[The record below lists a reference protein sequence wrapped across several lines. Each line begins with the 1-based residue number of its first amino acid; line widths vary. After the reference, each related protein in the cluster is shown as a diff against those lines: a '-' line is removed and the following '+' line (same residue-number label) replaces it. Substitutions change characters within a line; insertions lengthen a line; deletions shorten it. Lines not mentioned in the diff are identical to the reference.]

1 MSDMKEN
8 LELLSRS
15 LYRLPVAEL
24 TDEQLHAV
32 VARAVLARL
41 QPAWQGSLQAHCAGR
56 RAYYF
61 SAEYLLGKAVYNNLL
76 CTGLTGEVEA
86 ALTACGRKLDQLDC
100 VPDPPLGNGG
110 LGRLAACFLD
120 SGATLNLP
128 LDGYGL
134 RYRCGLFRQQIEDGF
149 QVETVEDDLQY
160 GDPWSVCCRADTVT
174 VEFADFAVQAVPYDL
189 PIPGYGTAH
198 ISTLRL
204 WESVPIEPFDFDA
217 FNRQD
222 YTAAVTR
229 RTAAENLTRVLYPN
243 DTKEDGKRLRL
254 RQQYFLCSASLQD
267 LLRRYLRT
275 PGSAPEKLGTAVV
288 IQLNDTHP
296 VLAIPEFIRLLLK
309 QGLTL
314 KTALGVANEVF
325 CYTNHTVMPEAMES
339 WDLALLA
346 SELPEIARLLC
357 QLDDLFCAEMRAMG
371 AEERLWHR
379 VRPLRDGR
387 IYMADLACWVCGYV
401 NGVAALHTE
410 ILRRRVLRDWAQ
422 LYPDKILNRT
432 NGITQRRFLA
442 LCNPSLSALLTHRLG
457 SKNWITNLFQLEK
470 LKPYADN
477 GEVLAAFCETKKENK
492 RRLARWMEGQGLHYD
507 PARMLDVQIK
517 RLHEYKRQLLHC
529 LGILALAFQ
538 IEQEEITE
546 FAPTTFLFAA
556 KAAPGYARAK
566 AIIKLIHAVGDY
578 VARSPKAAP
587 LLQVL
592 FVPDYSVTAA
602 ERIIPAADVSE
613 QISTAGT
620 EASGTGNMKLM
631 LNGAVTLGT
640 YDGANVEIVAAAGEE
655 NNYIFGARVED
666 LDALRRGY
674 DPKALYRSDPL
685 LRQCLDALTDG
696 TLSDRGTGCFADLKR
711 SLLEPE
717 ADGVADRYFVLG
729 DFQSYVH
736 AKLQVNGDYLRSP
749 TAFARKCWL
758 NMCSAGVFSADRTIE
773 EYANEI
779 WRIDPVELPEYAEN
793 E

>member
-76 CTGLTGEVEA
+76 CTGLTGEVET

-174 VEFADFAVQAVPYDL
+174 VEFAEFAVQAVPYDL

-275 PGSAPEKLGTAVV
+275 PGCAPEKLGTAVV

-309 QGLTL
+309 QGMTL
-314 KTALGVANEVF
+314 EAALGVAKEVF

-357 QLDDLFCAEMRAMG
+357 QLDDLFCAEMQALG

-432 NGITQRRFLA
+432 NGITQRRF
-442 LCNPSLSALLTHRLG
+442 
-457 SKNWITNLFQLEK
+457 
-470 LKPYADN
+470 
-477 GEVLAAFCETKKENK
+477 
-492 RRLARWMEGQGLHYD
+492 
-507 PARMLDVQIK
+507 
-517 RLHEYKRQLLHC
+517 
-529 LGILALAFQ
+529 
-538 IEQEEITE
+538 
-546 FAPTTFLFAA
+546 
-556 KAAPGYARAK
+556 
-566 AIIKLIHAVGDY
+566 
-578 VARSPKAAP
+578 
-587 LLQVL
+587 
-592 FVPDYSVTAA
+592 
-602 ERIIPAADVSE
+602 
-613 QISTAGT
+613 
-620 EASGTGNMKLM
+620 
-631 LNGAVTLGT
+631 
-640 YDGANVEIVAAAGEE
+640 AAGRLELV
-655 NNYIFGARVED
+655 NGVGVD
-666 LDALRRGY
+666 LSDFQPVTREQKLALRRAYGY
-674 DPKALYRSDPL
+674 SPDDFILIYPADFSARKNQNMLFD
-685 LRQCLDALTDG
+685 
-696 TLSDRGTGCFADLKR
+696 TLKL
-711 SLLEPE
+711 LLEKDKHFRLLLPGSDVE
-717 ADGVADRYFVLG
+717 ARPFLDYAKSIGVADHVEALG
-729 DFQSYVH
+729 YRRDIRQLVGLSDVSVSSSRQEGLPINLVE
-736 AKLQVNGDYLRSP
+736 AMALGNPVVATDVRGNRDLVQDGDSGYLVP
-749 TAFARKCWL
+749 L
-758 NMCSAGVFSADRTIE
+758 NDSRAMADRIWSLYTDPEQTAAFGVAGRTLAQDYAVEPVLHRMIE
-773 EYANEI
+773 IYQAL
-779 WRIDPVELPEYAEN
+779 ELL
-793 E
+793 

>member
-41 QPAWQGSLQAHCAGR
+41 QPAWKGSLQAHCAGR
-56 RAYYF
+56 RAFYF

-134 RYRCGLFRQQIEDGF
+134 RYRCGLFRQQIQDGF

-189 PIPGYGTAH
+189 PILGYGTAH

-275 PGSAPEKLGTAVV
+275 PGCAPEKLGNAVV

-296 VLAIPEFIRLLLK
+296 VLAIPELIRLLLK
-309 QGLTL
+309 QGMTL
-314 KTALGVANEVF
+314 EAALGVAKEVF
-325 CYTNHTVMPEAMES
+325 RYTNHTVMPEAMES
-339 WDLALLA
+339 WDLSLLA

-357 QLDDLFCAEMRAMG
+357 QLDDLFCAEMQALG

-410 ILRRRVLRDWAQ
+410 ILRLRVLRDWAQ

-457 SKNWITNLFQLEK
+457 SK
-470 LKPYADN
+470 
-477 GEVLAAFCETKKENK
+477 
-492 RRLARWMEGQGLHYD
+492 
-507 PARMLDVQIK
+507 
-517 RLHEYKRQLLHC
+517 
-529 LGILALAFQ
+529 
-538 IEQEEITE
+538 
-546 FAPTTFLFAA
+546 
-556 KAAPGYARAK
+556 
-566 AIIKLIHAVGDY
+566 
-578 VARSPKAAP
+578 
-587 LLQVL
+587 
-592 FVPDYSVTAA
+592 
-602 ERIIPAADVSE
+602 
-613 QISTAGT
+613 
-620 EASGTGNMKLM
+620 TG
-631 LNGAVTLGT
+631 
-640 YDGANVEIVAAAGEE
+640 
-655 NNYIFGARVED
+655 
-666 LDALRRGY
+666 
-674 DPKALYRSDPL
+674 
-685 LRQCLDALTDG
+685 
-696 TLSDRGTGCFADLKR
+696 
-711 SLLEPE
+711 
-717 ADGVADRYFVLG
+717 
-729 DFQSYVH
+729 
-736 AKLQVNGDYLRSP
+736 SP
-749 TAFARKCWL
+749 T
-758 NMCSAGVFSADRTIE
+758 CSNWKS
-773 EYANEI
+773 
-779 WRIDPVELPEYAEN
+779 
-793 E
+793 

>member
-1 MSDMKEN
+1 MT
-8 LELLSRS
+8 LE
-15 LYRLPVAEL
+15 A
-24 TDEQLHAV
+24 
-32 VARAVLARL
+32 
-41 QPAWQGSLQAHCAGR
+41 
-56 RAYYF
+56 
-61 SAEYLLGKAVYNNLL
+61 
-76 CTGLTGEVEA
+76 
-86 ALTACGRKLDQLDC
+86 
-100 VPDPPLGNGG
+100 
-110 LGRLAACFLD
+110 
-120 SGATLNLP
+120 
-128 LDGYGL
+128 
-134 RYRCGLFRQQIEDGF
+134 
-149 QVETVEDDLQY
+149 
-160 GDPWSVCCRADTVT
+160 
-174 VEFADFAVQAVPYDL
+174 
-189 PIPGYGTAH
+189 
-198 ISTLRL
+198 
-204 WESVPIEPFDFDA
+204 
-217 FNRQD
+217 
-222 YTAAVTR
+222 
-229 RTAAENLTRVLYPN
+229 
-243 DTKEDGKRLRL
+243 
-254 RQQYFLCSASLQD
+254 
-267 LLRRYLRT
+267 
-275 PGSAPEKLGTAVV
+275 
-288 IQLNDTHP
+288 
-296 VLAIPEFIRLLLK
+296 
-309 QGLTL
+309 
-314 KTALGVANEVF
+314 ALGVAKEVF

-357 QLDDLFCAEMRAMG
+357 QLDDLFCAEMQTLG

-401 NGVAALHTE
+401 NGVAVLHTE

-470 LKPYADN
+470 LKPYADD

-538 IEQEEITE
+538 IEQGKIAE

-674 DPKALYRSDPL
+674 DPKALYHSDPL

-696 TLSDRGTGCFADLKR
+696 TLSDSGTGCFADLKR

>member
-1 MSDMKEN
+1 M
-8 LELLSRS
+8 
-15 LYRLPVAEL
+15 
-24 TDEQLHAV
+24 
-32 VARAVLARL
+32 
-41 QPAWQGSLQAHCAGR
+41 
-56 RAYYF
+56 
-61 SAEYLLGKAVYNNLL
+61 
-76 CTGLTGEVEA
+76 
-86 ALTACGRKLDQLDC
+86 
-100 VPDPPLGNGG
+100 
-110 LGRLAACFLD
+110 
-120 SGATLNLP
+120 
-128 LDGYGL
+128 
-134 RYRCGLFRQQIEDGF
+134 
-149 QVETVEDDLQY
+149 
-160 GDPWSVCCRADTVT
+160 
-174 VEFADFAVQAVPYDL
+174 
-189 PIPGYGTAH
+189 
-198 ISTLRL
+198 
-204 WESVPIEPFDFDA
+204 
-217 FNRQD
+217 
-222 YTAAVTR
+222 
-229 RTAAENLTRVLYPN
+229 
-243 DTKEDGKRLRL
+243 
-254 RQQYFLCSASLQD
+254 
-267 LLRRYLRT
+267 
-275 PGSAPEKLGTAVV
+275 
-288 IQLNDTHP
+288 
-296 VLAIPEFIRLLLK
+296 
-309 QGLTL
+309 
-314 KTALGVANEVF
+314 
-325 CYTNHTVMPEAMES
+325 
-339 WDLALLA
+339 
-346 SELPEIARLLC
+346 
-357 QLDDLFCAEMRAMG
+357 
-371 AEERLWHR
+371 
-379 VRPLRDGR
+379 
-387 IYMADLACWVCGYV
+387 
-401 NGVAALHTE
+401 
-410 ILRRRVLRDWAQ
+410 
-422 LYPDKILNRT
+422 
-432 NGITQRRFLA
+432 
-442 LCNPSLSALLTHRLG
+442 
-457 SKNWITNLFQLEK
+457 FQLEK

-492 RRLARWMEGQGLHYD
+492 RRLARWLERQGLYYD

-529 LGILALAFQ
+529 LAILALAFQ
-538 IEQEEITE
+538 IEQGEITE

-578 VARSPKAAP
+578 VSRSPKVAP

-602 ERIIPAADVSE
+602 EWIIPAADVSE

-655 NNYIFGARVED
+655 NNYIFGARVEE

-696 TLSDRGTGCFADLKR
+696 TLSDGDTGCFADLKR

-736 AKLQVNGDYLRSP
+736 AKLQVNADYLRSP